1 MPPQS
6 TADPYAPWKS
16 GAKPDPYAP
25 WKKVDPYAQW
35 KVLPEEEVAE
45 EIQFGKSAEYP
56 HTSMHPE
63 LTKMDRFKI
72 DFRGG
77 NPEVGQR
84 YLESKGFQVQPKGGF
99 QYALKKGK
107 GDWYL
112 FDEAGPSFQ
121 DVSDVAGDVLSL
133 GGMVGGAAL
142 TAPTGFTAGVL
153 GAGAGTGV
161 AQGFRSAAGAA
172 MGVPS
177 RAGEVAGEIGQEAV
191 AGAAAQVLG
200 VGASKLLGMGSKGL
214 GRARAGMRA
223 KRYAKN
229 KPLRE
234 ARQAQDDMVKAVEA
248 LDPQDQAVVEFFRR
262 NDSRR
267 TAQRAGDVR
276 TMMFQ
281 ALPDEEA
288 GIRQLAEQLAKSAA
302 KSSTF
307 NHMTESQLAQLF
319 YRREVHGLTKKS
331 VSEVVRLAKGMPKKE
346 IDELVTSLSPRMPI
360 NPRKHNLFGPVVD
373 VQERAAQMQTLG
385 KIPRNDAIDFWR
397 FIPIEGIRKVTLPG
411 GQVIELTS
419 QQAAAA
425 RHIIVDIAT
434 HGVPFRAKVGKALT
448 KLGNALQVPRN
459 ALYRALKKTGM
470 EWVMRWETGGK
481 ADKLRSPL
489 QRLAPRVIGTL
500 GLAQVSPFLGKAA
513 GATYVSGYVGRHIE
527 RLGRMMIADTT
538 GGILH
543 SIGYTVSMRLSRKIQ
558 KVLGF
563 LDRPGLYRLGVYELL
578 RDPEFMEAAEER
590 IGAPGDGSVS
600 GMGVAPGA

>member
-6 TADPYAPWKS
+6 TADPYAEWK
-16 GAKPDPYAP
+16 GELKPDPYAP

-35 KVLPEEEVAE
+35 KGVPEPEEAVQIE
-45 EIQFGKSAEYP
+45 FGKSAEYP

-99 QYALKKGK
+99 QYALRKGK

-133 GGMVGGAAL
+133 GGLVGGAAL

-161 AQGFRSAAGAA
+161 AQGVRIAAGEA

-177 RAGEVAGEIGQEAV
+177 RAGEVAGEIGQEAL
-191 AGAAAQVLG
+191 AGSAAQVLG
-200 VGASKLLGMGSKGL
+200 VGAGKLLGMGSKGL
-214 GRARAGMRA
+214 GRVRSGMRA

-229 KPLRE
+229 KPIRE
-234 ARQAQDDMVKAVEA
+234 ARQAQGDIVKAVEA
-248 LDPQDQAVVEFFRR
+248 LDPHDQAVVEFFRR
-262 NDSRR
+262 NNSRR
-267 TAQRAGDVR
+267 TAQKAGDLR

-281 ALPDEEA
+281 AIPDEEA
-288 GIRQLAEQLAKSAA
+288 GIRQLADTLSKSAA
-302 KSSTF
+302 TNPKF
-307 NHMTESQLAQLF
+307 NHMTESQLAELF

-331 VSEVVRLAKGMPKKE
+331 VAEVVRLAKGMPKNE
-346 IDELVTSLSPRMPI
+346 VDDMVLSLSPRMPV

-373 VQERAAQMQTLG
+373 LQARAAQTQALG
-385 KIPRNDAIDFWR
+385 KIPRADAIDFWR

-411 GQVIELTS
+411 GKVIELTVE
-419 QQAAAA
+419 QAKAA
-425 RHIIVDIAT
+425 RHVIVDIAT
-434 HGVPFRAKVGKALT
+434 HGVPFRAKVGKVLT
-448 KLGNALQVPRN
+448 KLGDALQVPRN
-459 ALYRALKKTGM
+459 ALYRGLKKTGM
-470 EWVMRWETGGK
+470 LWVMRWEGGGS
-481 ADKLRSPL
+481 DKLRSPL
-489 QRLAPRVIGTL
+489 QRLAPRALGTL
-500 GLAQVSPFLGKAA
+500 GVHQVSPFLGKAM
-513 GATYVSGYVGRHIE
+513 GATYVSGYVGRHVE
-527 RLGRMMIADTT
+527 RLGRMMIADTS

-578 RDPEFMEAAEER
+578 RDPEFMEAAEEK
-590 IGAPGDGSVS
+590 ITAPGGGGYS